1 MKKIIAF
8 ISALLMLPQPV
19 RTHAESEILSETV
32 GNSTFYYT
40 VNSSQN
46 AVITDCSSYESE
58 IIIPSSLGGY
68 VVTSIGEQAFFGKIM
83 MNSVILPEGITY
95 IGDNAFSGC
104 LSLQSIEIPETVTYL
119 GNGCFTS
126 CPELKSVVLND
137 SISSIPDNCFNA
149 CTSLKNINIP
159 DSVTVI
165 GTEAFFGCSD
175 ISGIFIPPS
184 VEIIGENA
192 LGMHYDIR
200 GNGVETINDFRIKG
214 LPETSAANYAESNN
228 IELYFLLGDV
238 NSDDLVDAVD
248 AAFVLSEYA
257 DLSTGQSGTFD
268 TYQTFAGDYDGNEM
282 IDTVDAAMILMEY
295 ARLQTLPANYT

>member
-19 RTHAESEILSETV
+19 RTHAESEIFSETV
-32 GNSTFYYT
+32 GNTTFYYT
-40 VNSSQN
+40 VSGQN

-68 VVTSIGEQAFFGKIM
+68 IVSSIGEKAFFGKIM
-83 MNSVILPEGITY
+83 MTSVIMPEGITY
-95 IGDNAFSGC
+95 IGNNAFSGC
-104 LSLQSIEIPETVTYL
+104 LMLESVKIPETVTYL

-126 CPELKSVVLND
+126 CSELESVILNN

-159 DSVTVI
+159 DSVAVI

-184 VEIIGENA
+184 VKIIGENA

-200 GNGVETINDFRIKG
+200 GNGIETINNFSIRG
-214 LPETSAANYAESNN
+214 LPETTAESYAESNN
-228 IELYFLLGDV
+228 IELSFLLGDV
-238 NSDDLVDAVD
+238 NSDGFVDAVD
-248 AAFVLSEYA
+248 AAFVLVEYA
-257 DLSTGQSGTFD
+257 DLSTGQQGTFD
-268 TYQTFAGDYDGNEM
+268 TYQKFAGDYDGNEM
-282 IDTVDAAMILMEY
+282 VDAVDASMILMEY
-295 ARLQTLPANYT
+295 ARLQTLEIN